1 MTTQREADLSPELV
15 AIAIEAFN
23 REGGKRAASQFLWT
37 IAEPQMKAALT
48 AALPLLEKQVREDE
62 RERILR
68 LMYEQAKAM
77 QVWDI
82 RCHVERFIEGFADR
96 CALDLTQH
104 SQKVD
109 P

>member
-1 MTTQREADLSPELV
+1 MKELSPELV

-23 REGGKRAASQFLWT
+23 REGGKRAASPFLWT

-48 AALPLLEKQVREDE
+48 AALPLLEEEIRRDE
-62 RERILR
+62 REKVLR
-68 LMYEQAKAM
+68 EFLDEAVQYEKRDWVDACISAFA
-77 QVWDI
+77 
-82 RCHVERFIEGFADR
+82 RERY
-96 CALDLTQH
+96 ALDLTQH